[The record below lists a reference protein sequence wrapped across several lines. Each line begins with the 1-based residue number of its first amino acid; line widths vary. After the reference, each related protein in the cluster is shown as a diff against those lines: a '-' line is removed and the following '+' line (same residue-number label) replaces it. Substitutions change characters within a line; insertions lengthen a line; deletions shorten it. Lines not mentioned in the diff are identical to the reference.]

1 MTCSPRAPAVARL
14 PVVAIALL
22 LAACSTYRGTAH
34 DTSPTQLAREPG
46 WLLVSD
52 VPYVAQ
58 ETEVECGA
66 AAIGMVVAYWTGQEP
81 RSAFSHFRPVGERGI
96 AAGRLRDYARERGLA
111 SYLIEGKPEDLVR
124 ELKAGRPVLVG
135 LSKPQSRKRV
145 LDHYEVVIG
154 LHKDRKL
161 IATLDPA
168 EGWRQNTL
176 EGFFREWHTAGYVT
190 LIVSAKPESAAA
202 SP

>member
-1 MTCSPRAPAVARL
+1 MRRLALVGIVAL
-14 PVVAIALL
+14 VG
-22 LAACSTYRGTAH
+22 ACSSYRGTAR
-34 DTSPTQLAREPG
+34 DTTPAQLAREPG
-46 WLLVSD
+46 WLLVRD
-52 VPYVAQ
+52 VPFVAQ

-66 AAIGMVVAYWTGQEP
+66 AAIGMVVAYWTGQDA

-111 SYLIEGKPEDLVR
+111 SYVIEGKPEDLVR

-135 LSKPQSRKRV
+135 LSKPQSRNRV

-168 EGWRQNTL
+168 EGWRQNSL
-176 EGFFREWHTAGYVT
+176 EGFMREWHTAGFVT
-190 LIVSAKPESAAA
+190 LIVSAKPEAEAPTAAVQR
-202 SP
+202 